1 MGLSNEAHAF
11 AAGLIDGEGYVA
23 VVNRPDRRAGTPV
36 ICVEMTSHEVIIYLR
51 DTFNLGAIHRCKKR
65 EKHHKQSWKWQVKY
79 RQAHSVARK
88 IYPYAI
94 EKKDKIYCILQYYPE
109 NA

>member
-1 MGLSNEAHAF
+1 MGASNENYAY
-11 AAGLIDGEGYVA
+11 AAGIIDGEGHVG
-23 VVNRPDRRAGTPV
+23 VSNRPDRRTGTPV
-36 ICVEMTSHEVIIYLR
+36 IVVEMSSHEVIIRLR
-51 DTFNLGAIHRCKKR
+51 DIFTLGAIHRCKKR
-65 EKHHKQSWKWQVKY
+65 QEHYKQTWRWSVKY

-88 IYPYAI
+88 IYPYVI